1 MPFTI
6 VHKEISVKFY
16 KRITKQHPL
25 LLLLSFISPCNSFNV
40 KVMFKDLKL
49 YWFPIKVWYFDIG
62 TFKPNNYE
70 TGILYL
76 TNRWYL
82 NHLNYISDT
91 LLHFVPMLLVP
102 TLILLT
108 CMSFCALFR
117 HIESFET
124 DIMMYCNCL

>member
-16 KRITKQHPL
+16 KMITKQHSL

-40 KVMFKDLKL
+40 KVMIKDLKL
-49 YWFPIKVWYFDIG
+49 YWFPIKVLYFDIG

-70 TGILYL
+70 TSILYL

-82 NHLNYISDT
+82 NHLNYISDIIIIAFCT
-91 LLHFVPMLLVP
+91 YAISTYIDTIDMYVLFVLCL
-102 TLILLT
+102 
-108 CMSFCALFR
+108 
-117 HIESFET
+117 
-124 DIMMYCNCL
+124 DI